1 MAVVVKP
8 DTFEKNILS
17 TEKTFPATPFPRK
30 YIHMAFHTYQDA
42 MQACIALISSGCDVR
57 DIHLMTGRDFI
68 EAVELRQTPI
78 GFFCSADDHLYLRE
92 AKRGKHM
99 LSVRFSSYDQ
109 MNQVRDLLAPY
120 GAYSMVYVDT
130 WSVTPLIV

>member
-1 MAVVVKP
+1 MTVVAKRN
-8 DTFEKNILS
+8 TLEQNILS
-17 TEKTFPATPFPRK
+17 TEMAFPATPFPRK

-42 MQACIALISSGCDVR
+42 MQACIALISSGNDVR
-57 DIHLMTGRDFI
+57 DIHLMTGQDFI
-68 EAVELRQTPI
+68 EAIEQRQTPF
-78 GFFCSADDHLYLRE
+78 GFFCSSDDHLYLRE

-130 WSVTPLIV
+130 WSITPLIV